1 MVSPQIYKTAFQ
13 NILFS
18 EDTKE
23 AGRHSE
29 QGTDVGSELL
39 GFSLLTRSGVQLQT
53 EKKSQLLSLCGKMWF
68 CYNLEIF
75 LTTDVKIEVHIGT

>member
-53 EKKSQLLSLCGKMWF
+53 EKKITTIISMWENVVLLQFRNISNYRCL
-68 CYNLEIF
+68 N
-75 LTTDVKIEVHIGT
+75 